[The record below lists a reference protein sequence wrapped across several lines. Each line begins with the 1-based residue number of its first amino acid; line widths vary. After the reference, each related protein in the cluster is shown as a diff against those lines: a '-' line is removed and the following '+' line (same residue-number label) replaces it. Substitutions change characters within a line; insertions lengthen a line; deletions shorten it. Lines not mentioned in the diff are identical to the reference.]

1 MNIQNQPPL
10 HGLALLNSDSFILK
24 VDSEVKTTDSSVS
37 SSSIDVHLNWNLA
50 KGLETIIFPFL
61 DARSLSKIAQVSRSF
76 ALLSRENRLWK
87 KLCQLEAIA
96 DPRGGHKN
104 FKLIYTERQDLPY
117 RQQQAYIRTL
127 TSERG
132 PKAHTC
138 LILTVVIAII
148 VENCLAWIEFGY
160 SRPKFYNQARQ
171 IEIDQKSANFN
182 FTQAYWE
189 CGGDRFATACTAIV
203 NDIFEN
209 NLKEIRHALNSKY
222 ENLNQS
228 GNTKFA
234 PLLLFNL
241 ISIFSASTTACF
253 LENNS
258 QAKII
263 RVLNVI
269 CGIAN
274 ISFGSW
280 VLTGPIP
287 SVAAPLSVGLG
298 GILLIE
304 GIVKH
309 QEISRH
315 CRKVCGRTSSLCV
328 RLSACFHRV
337 WNGVIRK
344 FS

>member
-1 MNIQNQPPL
+1 MSIQDRLPL
-10 HGLALLNSDSFILK
+10 HDSAVLNSDSFILT
-24 VDSEVKTTDSSVS
+24 VASEVKENDSSVS
-37 SSSIDVHLNWNLA
+37 SSSIDVRLNWRLA
-50 KGLETIIFPFL
+50 PGLEKIIFPFL
-61 DARSLSKIAQVSRSF
+61 DGRSLSKIAELSRSF
-76 ALLSRENRLWK
+76 NLLSRENGLWK
-87 KLCQLEAIA
+87 KLCQHEAIV
-96 DPRGGHKN
+96 DRRRDHKN
-104 FKLIYTERQDLPY
+104 FKAIYVERKDLPY
-117 RQQQAYIRTL
+117 RQLQAYIRTL
-127 TSERG
+127 TSECG
-132 PKAHTC
+132 PKAHTY

-148 VENCLAWIEFGY
+148 AENCLAWIEFGY
-160 SRPKFYNQARQ
+160 SRPKFYDQARQ

-203 NDIFEN
+203 NGIFEN
-209 NLKEIRHALNSKY
+209 NLKEIRHALNAKY

-228 GNTKFA
+228 ENTKFA

-241 ISIFSASTTACF
+241 LSIFSTSITACF
-253 LENNS
+253 LENNT

-263 RVLNVI
+263 RALNVV

-287 SVAAPLSVGLG
+287 SVAAPLSIGLG
-298 GILLIE
+298 GVLLIE

-309 QEISRH
+309 QEMSRH

-328 RLSACFHRV
+328 RLSACFHRA